1 MVSLILKSYL
11 WDIDPESFNLADHAD
26 FIIERILE
34 MGNEQAV
41 QWVFK
46 TFSKDDIKDVLR
58 RTRRLSKQSAVFWS
72 LILDLPSDEVRC
84 LSKSFQKNY
93 RAIWKR

>member
-1 MVSLILKSYL
+1 MVPLILRSYL
-11 WDIDPESFNLADHAD
+11 WDIDPESFNLVDHAD
-26 FIIERILE
+26 FIIERLLE
-34 MGNEQAV
+34 MGDEPAV

-58 RTRRLSKQSAVFWS
+58 KTRSLSKQSAVFWS
-72 LILDLPSDEVRC
+72 LMLDLPYDEVRC

-93 RAIWKR
+93 RAIWQR